1 MLMALVG
8 AFSFFSIRVRRLYRL
23 MMAVQGSTEFKLD
36 RVVERVGVLFKD
48 VLGQRNVRRKR
59 LPGLA
64 HTLIFFGFLAVQP
77 HSLELMIRGVC
88 PAFEVGRWIPGP
100 YGAYLFVADILA
112 SFVLVGF
119 AYAIY
124 RRTVVKPRYLTMGSD
139 ANLIIL
145 FTCLIIITFQFIN
158 AFQLLLPV
166 EPGGYDYQG
175 VFQFPVS

>member
-1 MLMALVG
+1 MEQYTLIKSFVMLMALVG

-23 MMAVQGSTEFKLD
+23 MMAVEGVTEFKLEQVG
-36 RVVERVGVLFKD
+36 RRIGVLFKD
-48 VLGQRNVRRKR
+48 VLGQANVRRKK

-77 HSLELMIRGVC
+77 HSLELMIKGVC
-88 PAFEVGRWIPGP
+88 PAFDVGNWIPGF
-100 YGAYLFVADILA
+100 YGGYLFAADILA

-124 RRTVVKPRYLTMGSD
+124 RRTMVKPAYLTMGTD

-145 FTCLIIITFQFIN
+145 FHLSDHHHLSVHQRLSD
-158 AFQLLLPV
+158 AAADRARRL
-166 EPGGYDYQG
+166 
-175 VFQFPVS
+175 